1 MGKHPGL
8 SIFAG
13 NPMNPEMKKYLF
25 ILAIFAILTQARGQD
40 VLFYA
45 LSDNASLEEPISLCK
60 LDTATGEISIVESF
74 AGVMQ
79 GNYMAIS
86 PDGNHLLVTSK
97 NKNRNR
103 GGLVQFSIA
112 DDGSLTFL
120 RNRFKPGGMPCHV
133 SFTPDGKYAMSASYG
148 DDQVSLYTFKDGV
161 LGPQTDQVVK
171 PDQSK
176 GHYIQSG
183 PSSTFVHAVFLGQ
196 DKVLNFMIED
206 GSFVENPNQLY
217 FSLPQG
223 YGPRHMVF
231 HPNNMLAYILN
242 ELDASVTGCAYNAD
256 KGVLNEFQNISM
268 LPDGFEGNNSGAAIR
283 LHPNGW
289 FLYASNRGHNSIV
302 VYQVQNNA
310 TLVPVQHATENVN
323 WPRDFNISPDGKF
336 LLVANQKGDSISV
349 FSIDQKTGM
358 LTPTGNRILMP
369 GPLAIL
375 FLP

>member
-1 MGKHPGL
+1 
-8 SIFAG
+8 
-13 NPMNPEMKKYLF
+13 MKKLLF
-25 ILAIFAILTQARGQD
+25 VFAIFFVLTNTRAQD
-40 VLFYA
+40 ILFYA
-45 LSDNASLEEPISLCK
+45 LSDKSSLEKPISLCK
-60 LDTATGEISIVESF
+60 LDSETGEISILESY

-86 PDGNHLLVTSK
+86 PDGKSLLVTSK
-97 NKNRNR
+97 NENRNR

-112 DDGSLTFL
+112 DDGSLTFQ
-120 RNRFKPGGMPCHV
+120 RDRFKPGGMPCYV

-148 DDQVSLYTFKDGV
+148 DDQISLHTYKDGV
-161 LGPQTDQVVK
+161 LGPQSDQVVK

-176 GHYIQSG
+176 GHYIRSG
-183 PSSTFVHAVFLGQ
+183 PSGKFVHAVFLGQ

-217 FSLPQG
+217 FSLPEG

-231 HPNNMLAYILN
+231 HQNQVLAYILN
-242 ELDASVTGCAYNAD
+242 ELDASVTGCAYNAE
-256 KGVLNEFQNISM
+256 KGVLTEFQNISM

-302 VYQVQNNA
+302 VYQVQNDA

-323 WPRDFNISPDGKF
+323 WPRDFNISPDGKY
-336 LLVANQKGDSISV
+336 LLVANQKGDSIIV